1 MEELEQHAEKLR
13 ERLLYRSPERLTPE
27 DFPGAHLTIFDK
39 LASAISLAECLN
51 SLVVSFLDD
60 HAVLTLEDMVSLGK
74 IGGNVVRQIRA
85 LEKILL
91 GWVGTDDL

>member
-1 MEELEQHAEKLR
+1 VF
-13 ERLLYRSPERLTPE
+13 RLIGGVHKT
-27 DFPGAHLTIFDK
+27 GAGS
-39 LASAISLAECLN
+39 SAISLAECLN
-51 SLVVSFLDD
+51 SLVVSLLDD

-91 GWVGTDDL
+91 GWVGTNDL